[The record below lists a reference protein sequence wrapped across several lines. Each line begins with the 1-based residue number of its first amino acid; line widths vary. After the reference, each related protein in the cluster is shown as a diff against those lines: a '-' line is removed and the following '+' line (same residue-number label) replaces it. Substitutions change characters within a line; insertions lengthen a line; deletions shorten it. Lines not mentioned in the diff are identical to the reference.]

1 MISLRHYIQKKEYT
15 KKNNYRCKIFW
26 LVQSKKISCLY
37 IINKLSDI
45 KINKNLTYGNYEVRK
60 SKWNNS
66 NWGDHVIMGNDV
78 KVLIADDASFMRTVL
93 KDILKSNGLATDI
106 VEAPD
111 GVEAVRQ
118 FIQHKPDLVTMDV
131 NMPKADGIQ
140 ALKGIMK
147 VNPMARVIMV
157 TSVEQK
163 HVVQDAMKSG
173 ARDYIIKPFEKGNVG
188 LVFNKVLRSK

>member
-1 MISLRHYIQKKEYT
+1 MS
-15 KKNNYRCKIFW
+15 
-26 LVQSKKISCLY
+26 S
-37 IINKLSDI
+37 
-45 KINKNLTYGNYEVRK
+45 G
-60 SKWNNS
+60 
-66 NWGDHVIMGNDV
+66 V

-118 FIQHKPDLVTMDV
+118 YINHKPDLVTMDV

-147 VNPMARVIMV
+147 VNPNARVIMV

-163 HVVQDAMKSG
+163 HIVQDAMKSG
-173 ARDYIIKPFEKGNVG
+173 ARDYIMKPFDRGNVG
-188 LVFNKVLRSK
+188 LVLNKVLRTK